1 MSKARTPDLIEDK
14 AKKISGRLSWDMDL
28 MDPMIVR
35 VLYTEDGRE
44 FEVMRLFLG
53 EAIDCAGRGPIMEHL
68 REIEE
73 SPWLTNWHKQ
83 EETV

>member
-44 FEVMRLFLG
+44 FEVMR
-53 EAIDCAGRGPIMEHL
+53 
-68 REIEE
+68 
-73 SPWLTNWHKQ
+73 
-83 EETV
+83 